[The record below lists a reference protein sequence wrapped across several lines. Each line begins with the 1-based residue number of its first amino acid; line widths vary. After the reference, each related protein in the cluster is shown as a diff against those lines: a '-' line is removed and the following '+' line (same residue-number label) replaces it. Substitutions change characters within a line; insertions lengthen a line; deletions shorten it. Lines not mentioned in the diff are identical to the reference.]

1 MSSAFFIFNIGGTHP
16 LEFPESVSVSGK
28 FYGNSKCLKI
38 YWFILLREFGLVTQ
52 LWVGKHYF
60 QNFQETILTSNLQC
74 LWYRPVSFLTSFYY
88 ILEFSILYPGIL
100 QGVPCISFDFC
111 EHTRSFQPKDVPHLE
126 IFKKLSGIFFYFSEK
141 YSCGK
146 LSIKDFLKYILVYC
160 LFYCYYCLP
169 IFPLDIMV
177 QLLYFLLAIIL

>member
-1 MSSAFFIFNIGGTHP
+1 MSWKTLLS
-16 LEFPESVSVSGK
+16 EFS
-28 FYGNSKCLKI
+28 
-38 YWFILLREFGLVTQ
+38 RD
-52 LWVGKHYF
+52 YF
-60 QNFQETILTSNLQC
+60 NLQLAVFVVQTC
-74 LWYRPVSFLTSFYY
+74 IILGFFLLYFRIFY
-88 ILEFSILYPGIL
+88 LYPGIL